1 MRILKRIVLCGSMK
15 LKEKIFEV
23 EEYLKNKGYEVVTPK
38 EFRVEM
44 TKGDAAKLH
53 FDEIT
58 NEKTDIV
65 LAVNVTKN
73 GIENYI
79 GPNTFAEIAMAFY
92 FNKKIYLLN
101 DIYEPYRDELE
112 GWNVISLK
120 GNLENLV

>member
-1 MRILKRIVLCGSMK
+1 MKRIVLCGSMK

-23 EEYLKNKGYEVVTPK
+23 EEYLKNKGYEVLTPK

-112 GWNVISLK
+112 GWKAIALK
-120 GNLENLV
+120 GNLEDII

>member
-1 MRILKRIVLCGSMK
+1 MKRIVLCGSMK

-23 EEYLKNKGYEVVTPK
+23 EEYLKNKGYEVVVPK

-44 TKGDAAKLH
+44 TKEDASKLH
-53 FDEIT
+53 FDEIA

-92 FNKKIYLLN
+92 FNKRIYLLN

-112 GWNVISLK
+112 GWNVIALK
-120 GNLENLV
+120 GNLEAIQ

>member
-1 MRILKRIVLCGSMK
+1 MKRIVLCGSMK

-23 EEYLKNKGYEVVTPK
+23 EEYLKNKGYEVVVPK

-44 TKGDAAKLH
+44 TKEDASKLH
-53 FDEIT
+53 FDEIA
-58 NEKTDIV
+58 NENTDIV

-92 FNKKIYLLN
+92 FNKRIYLLN

-112 GWNVISLK
+112 GWNVIALK
-120 GNLENLV
+120 GNLEDIK

>member
-1 MRILKRIVLCGSMK
+1 MKRIVLCGSMK

-23 EEYLKNKGYEVVTPK
+23 EEYLKNKEYEVVTPK

>member
-1 MRILKRIVLCGSMK
+1 MKRIVLCGSMK

-44 TKGDAAKLH
+44 TKEDASKLH
-53 FDEIT
+53 FDEIA
-58 NEKTDIV
+58 NKNTDIV

-92 FNKKIYLLN
+92 FNKKIYVLN

-112 GWNVISLK
+112 GWNVVALK
-120 GNLENLV
+120 GNLEAIQ

>member
-1 MRILKRIVLCGSMK
+1 MKRIVLCGSMK

-23 EEYLKNKGYEVVTPK
+23 EEYLKNKGYEVVVPK

-44 TKGDAAKLH
+44 TKEDASKLH
-53 FDEIT
+53 FDEIA

-92 FNKKIYLLN
+92 FNKRIYLLN

-112 GWNVISLK
+112 GWNVIALK
-120 GNLENLV
+120 GNLEDIK

>member
-1 MRILKRIVLCGSMK
+1 MK

-23 EEYLKNKGYEVVTPK
+23 EEYLKNKGYEVVVPK

-44 TKGDAAKLH
+44 TKEDASKLH
-53 FDEIT
+53 FDEIA

-92 FNKKIYLLN
+92 FNKRIYLLN

-112 GWNVISLK
+112 GWNAIALK
-120 GNLENLV
+120 GNLEDIK

>member
-1 MRILKRIVLCGSMK
+1 MKRIVLCGSMK
-15 LKEKIFEV
+15 LKEKIFEI
-23 EEYLKNKGYEVVTPK
+23 EEYLKNKGYEVVSPK

-44 TKGDAAKLH
+44 TRIDLSKMH
-53 FDEIT
+53 FDEIA
-58 NEKTDIV
+58 NENTDIV

-92 FNKKIYLLN
+92 FNKKIYVLN

-112 GWNVISLK
+112 GWNVVALK
-120 GNLENLV
+120 GNLEAIQ

>member
-1 MRILKRIVLCGSMK
+1 MKRIVLCGSMK

-73 GIENYI
+73 GIKNYI

-112 GWNVISLK
+112 GWKAIALK
-120 GNLENLV
+120 GNLEDII

>member
-1 MRILKRIVLCGSMK
+1 MKRIVLCGSMK

-23 EEYLKNKGYEVVTPK
+23 EEYLKNKGYEVVVPK

-44 TKGDAAKLH
+44 TKEDASKLH
-53 FDEIT
+53 FDEIA
-58 NEKTDIV
+58 NENTDIV

-92 FNKKIYLLN
+92 FSKRIYLLN

-112 GWNVISLK
+112 GWNVIALK
-120 GNLENLV
+120 GNLEDIK

>member
-1 MRILKRIVLCGSMK
+1 MKRIVLCGSMK
-15 LKEKIFEV
+15 LKEKIFEK
-23 EEYLKNKGYEVVTPK
+23 EKILKNKGYEVVTPK
-38 EFRVEM
+38 EFKVEM
-44 TKGDAAKLH
+44 TKGDATKLH

-58 NEKTDIV
+58 NEKTNIV

-112 GWNVISLK
+112 GWNVIPLK
-120 GNLENLV
+120 GNLDNLQVQ

>member
-1 MRILKRIVLCGSMK
+1 MNRIVLCGSMK

-23 EEYLKNKGYEVVTPK
+23 EHFLKNKGYEVITPK
-38 EFRVEM
+38 EFKVET
-44 TKGDAAKLH
+44 TKGEATKLH

-58 NEKTDIV
+58 NQKTDIV
-65 LAVNVTKN
+65 LAINVTKN

-92 FNKKIYLLN
+92 FNKKVYLLN

-112 GWNVISLK
+112 GWNAIALK
-120 GNLENLV
+120 GKLEDI

>member
-1 MRILKRIVLCGSMK
+1 MKRIVLCGSMK

-38 EFRVEM
+38 EFRVKM

-58 NEKTDIV
+58 NEKTDMV

-73 GIENYI
+73 EIKNYI

-112 GWNVISLK
+112 GWKAIALK
-120 GNLENLV
+120 GNLEDKI

>member
-1 MRILKRIVLCGSMK
+1 MKRIVLCGSMK
-15 LKEKIFEV
+15 LKEKIFEI
-23 EEYLKNKGYEVVTPK
+23 EKILKNKGYEVVTPK
-38 EFRVEM
+38 EFKVEM
-44 TKGDAAKLH
+44 TKGDATKLH

-58 NEKTDIV
+58 NEKTNIV

-73 GIENYI
+73 EIENYI

-112 GWNVISLK
+112 GWNVIPLK
-120 GNLENLV
+120 GNLDNL

>member
-1 MRILKRIVLCGSMK
+1 MKRIVLCGSMK

-38 EFRVEM
+38 EFRLEM
-44 TKGDAAKLH
+44 TKGDATKLH

>member
-1 MRILKRIVLCGSMK
+1 MKRIVLCGSMK

-58 NEKTDIV
+58 NEKTDMV

-73 GIENYI
+73 EIKNYI

-112 GWNVISLK
+112 GWKAIALK
-120 GNLENLV
+120 GNLEDII

>member
-1 MRILKRIVLCGSMK
+1 MKRIVLCGSMK

-38 EFRVEM
+38 EFRVKM

-58 NEKTDIV
+58 NEKTDMV

-73 GIENYI
+73 EIKNYI

-101 DIYEPYRDELE
+101 DIYEPYKDELE
-112 GWNVISLK
+112 GWSVIPLK
-120 GNLENLV
+120 GNLDNF

>member
-1 MRILKRIVLCGSMK
+1 MSRIVLCGSMK
-15 LKEKIFEV
+15 LKEKIFEI
-23 EEYLKNKGYEVVTPK
+23 EKYLKNKGCEVVTPK
-38 EFRVEM
+38 EFRAEM
-44 TKGDAAKLH
+44 TKADASKLH

-65 LAVNVTKN
+65 LAINETKN

-101 DIYEPYRDELE
+101 DIYELYRDELE
-112 GWNVISLK
+112 GWNVIPLK
-120 GNLENLV
+120 GNLDNL

>member
-1 MRILKRIVLCGSMK
+1 MKRIVLCGSMK

-38 EFRVEM
+38 EFRLEM
-44 TKGDAAKLH
+44 TKGDATKLH

-112 GWNVISLK
+112 GWKAIALK
-120 GNLENLV
+120 GNLEDII